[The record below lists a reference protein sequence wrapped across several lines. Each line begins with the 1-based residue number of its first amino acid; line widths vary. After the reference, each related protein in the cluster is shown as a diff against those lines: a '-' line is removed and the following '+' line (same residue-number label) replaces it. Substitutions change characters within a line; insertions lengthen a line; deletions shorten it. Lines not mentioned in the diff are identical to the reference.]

1 MASPLNRPGFPKTR
15 PRNHRS
21 PPHNRTRL
29 AEDTGYA
36 MADAALLDE
45 VRKEVGTMGRDRC
58 AGAVVLE

>member
-1 MASPLNRPGFPKTR
+1 
-15 PRNHRS
+15 
-21 PPHNRTRL
+21 
-29 AEDTGYA
+29 